1 MFPCLT
7 IFIIFIAILT
17 YHIHKSDAKQAEV
30 EAAFWQK
37 EYEANSTRKADI
49 STLDYISI
57 PLERFPPIINT
68 DAENDFRN
76 LADKKII
83 NFSGMTNTDL
93 KLKYGVGNLEI
104 LSEYENNYNKL
115 IATII
120 KYSNDLIESNH
131 VNNAI
136 ELLEFAVSIHADV
149 GCIYTKLADIYK
161 DSGKDDKIPDLI
173 SKASSLQIITK
184 ESLVHKLEA
193 IYHT

>member
-76 LADKKII
+76 LADKK
-83 NFSGMTNTDL
+83 
-93 KLKYGVGNLEI
+93 
-104 LSEYENNYNKL
+104 
-115 IATII
+115 
-120 KYSNDLIESNH
+120 
-131 VNNAI
+131 
-136 ELLEFAVSIHADV
+136 
-149 GCIYTKLADIYK
+149 
-161 DSGKDDKIPDLI
+161 
-173 SKASSLQIITK
+173 
-184 ESLVHKLEA
+184 
-193 IYHT
+193 